1 MSGREPVRGIGK
13 EEQMRKG
20 DNGARPPWGDGDDH
34 PADDNELSEIFP
46 MREEAGETRSG
57 YGWLQFGKEEG
68 VEKVLNP
75 SAETGAPSLL
85 VAWETVYAEPPDEST
100 DAELESFSAS
110 LEEGSAEDA
119 ALPLGGARGT
129 TTDPVR
135 IYLKEMG
142 DNELLSREEEM
153 NVARS
158 MEEGEHGF
166 VEAAFYLPAVVEAF
180 LQNGWVL
187 IRAISLPDASGSE
200 TESERIQVKAAT
212 GVGRTHLKG
221 TLDQVQKLHEKNM
234 KVLQALNGRA
244 AAQDVPPLKQ
254 RLQKNRAAMMN
265 AFGKIRIDKRLM
277 DVICQAFERESQV
290 LEAMPEE
297 ELLLCAGLSR
307 RELALVVRQFC
318 EGVTLAR
325 KSKERLIRANLRL
338 VVSIAK
344 KYCYRGLHMSD
355 LIQEG
360 NIGLMKAVEKFEYAR
375 GYKFSTYAT
384 WWIRQAITR
393 AIADQSRTIRIPVHM
408 VETMNKVIR
417 VTRALIQERGKEPSP
432 EEVAE
437 HLGLPREKVSQIL
450 KMAKD
455 PISLETPIGNEEE
468 SHLVD
473 FIEDKDSPS
482 PDEAALNLSLV
493 EQTRIALATLTP
505 REEKVLRMRFG
516 IGELSDHTLEEVG
529 RDFLVTRERIR
540 QIEAKALRKLR
551 HPRRS
556 RRLRSFVDG

>member
-1 MSGREPVRGIGK
+1 
-13 EEQMRKG
+13 MRKG